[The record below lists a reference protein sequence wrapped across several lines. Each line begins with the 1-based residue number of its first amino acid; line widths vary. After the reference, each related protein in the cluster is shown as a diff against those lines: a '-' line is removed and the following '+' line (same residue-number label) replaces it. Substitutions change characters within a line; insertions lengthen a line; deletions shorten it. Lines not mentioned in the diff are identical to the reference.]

1 MSLQK
6 HLCDSDNSRDVSN
19 ENRGE
24 NINESEKAE
33 LPEYAL
39 PHKNTRTNLGGT
51 RGMPLK
57 TAM

>member
-1 MSLQK
+1 MK
-6 HLCDSDNSRDVSN
+6 TK
-19 ENRGE
+19 EK
-24 NINESEKAE
+24 INESEKGE

-51 RGMPLK
+51 LSMPLK